1 MAEAGILSH
10 PQRVELIEGDIFDM
24 NPIGS
29 SHAAVTRRLDQ
40 QFARVVAD
48 GIVLVSVQN
57 PLRLD
62 AYNEPQPD
70 FVALPPRPDAYAASH
85 PGAADAL
92 LLVEVSDSSLDHDR
106 KTKLPVYARFGVP
119 EVWIVD
125 LSGGAVKVYRDLHG
139 RPLCLV
145 CADDPRLPKPGTHSR
160 GHDQH
165 RHAPALNAPALGRL
179 ALAPARGRPLY
190 AGFVNARAR
199 QTGHL
204 FQPTFAR

>member
-1 MAEAGILSH
+1 MGAVLERPQAPARHRLDAGAYYRMAEAGILSH

-24 NPIGS
+24 NPIDS
-29 SHAAVTRRLDQ
+29 SHAAVTRRLEQ
-40 QFARVVAD
+40 QFARAVAD

-62 AYNEPQPD
+62 TYNVPQPD

-125 LSGGAVKVYRDLHG
+125 LSGGAVEVYRDPTEG
-139 RPLCLV
+139 RYASSMRMTQGSLTLV
-145 CADDPRLPKPGTHSR
+145 RIPEVTINIVTLLP
-160 GHDQH
+160 
-165 RHAPALNAPALGRL
+165 
-179 ALAPARGRPLY
+179 
-190 AGFVNARAR
+190 
-199 QTGHL
+199 
-204 FQPTFAR
+204 

>member
-1 MAEAGILSH
+1 MGAVLERPQAPARHRLDVGAYYRMAEAGILSH

-29 SHAAVTRRLDQ
+29 PHAAVTRRLEQ
-40 QFARVVAD
+40 QFARAVAD

-62 AYNEPQPD
+62 TYNEPQPD

-92 LLVEVSDSSLDHDR
+92 LLVEVSDSSLEHDR
-106 KTKLPVYARFGVP
+106 KTKLPVYAKFGVP

-125 LSGGAVKVYRDLHG
+125 LFGGAVEVYRDPTEG
-139 RPLCLV
+139 RYASSVRMTQGSLTPVRIPEATINIATL
-145 CADDPRLPKPGTHSR
+145 LP
-160 GHDQH
+160 
-165 RHAPALNAPALGRL
+165 
-179 ALAPARGRPLY
+179 
-190 AGFVNARAR
+190 
-199 QTGHL
+199 
-204 FQPTFAR
+204 

>member
-1 MAEAGILSH
+1 MGAVLERSQVPARHRLDVGAYYRMAEAGILSH
-10 PQRVELIEGDIFDM
+10 PQRVELIDGDIFDM

-29 SHAAVTRRLDQ
+29 RHAAVTRRLEQ
-40 QFARVVAD
+40 QFSRAVAD

-85 PGAADAL
+85 PSAADAL

-106 KTKLPVYARFGVP
+106 KTKLPVYAIFGVP

-125 LSGGAVKVYRDLHG
+125 LSESAGEVYRDPREG
-139 RPLCLV
+139 RYV
-145 CADDPRLPKPGTHSR
+145 SSSR
-160 GHDQH
+160 MTQGALTPV
-165 RHAPALNAPALGRL
+165 RIPAVMIDIATLL
-179 ALAPARGRPLY
+179 A
-190 AGFVNARAR
+190 
-199 QTGHL
+199 
-204 FQPTFAR
+204 